1 MPIYEYRCENCGTF
15 EITQRITDKPLRRCP
30 NCKKGKV
37 TKLISSSS
45 FQLKGS
51 GWYQTD
57 YASKDGKKGK
67 EEGKAE
73 ENSDAATAK
82 ESKDAPS
89 TAKDA
94 SPTKSSKT
102 EASAA

>member
-15 EITQRITDKPLRRCP
+15 ETTQRITDKPLRRCP

-37 TKLISSSS
+37 TKLISTTS

-57 YASKDGKKGK
+57 YAPKDGKKSK
-67 EEGKAE
+67 EEGKTE
-73 ENSDAATAK
+73 GKSDAASTSD
-82 ESKDAPS
+82 SKDAS
-89 TAKDA
+89 ATSKDA
-94 SPTKSSKT
+94 SSPKPSKT